1 MALPWPTEMI
11 AEAKRLWEVEGY
23 SASQVAQGLFRDHAF
38 TTSRSA
44 ICGLAHRQGW
54 SARRVQL
61 NHHAPK
67 PKKERIVRI
76 AAPRP
81 KRVPLPKLVL
91 VPAPPP
97 PVPAP
102 VERKGVSFF
111 DHREGQCRWP
121 LWDLATPF
129 EAKRFCGE
137 PAPGP
142 GPYCAYCQTLSYE
155 PTRSAA

>member
-1 MALPWPTEMI
+1 MALPWPAEMI
-11 AEAKRLWEVEGY
+11 AEARRLWEVEGY
-23 SASQVAQGLFRDHAF
+23 TASQVAQALNRDHRF

-54 SARRVQL
+54 SARKIQISYV
-61 NHHAPK
+61 PK
-67 PKKERIVRI
+67 PKKERPVRLP
-76 AAPRP
+76 APRP
-81 KRVPLPKLVL
+81 KPARLPKLVL
-91 VPAPPP
+91 VPPPPPP
-97 PVPAP
+97 PVHEP
-102 VERKGVSFF
+102 VEREGVSFF

-121 LWDLATPF
+121 IWSLGTPF